1 MTVRLPMRASLETEE
16 KERTWSDRGEAISVR
31 SSSPGLVT
39 VGSSVCGGKPTLRLG
54 SKVRKGA

>member
-1 MTVRLPMRASLETEE
+1 MRASLETEE

>member
-31 SSSPGLVT
+31 LSSPGAGNCWEL
-39 VGSSVCGGKPTLRLG
+39 SVRW
-54 SKVRKGA
+54 